1 MSVVFDLDAC
11 LFNWSEPFA
20 KLLEKMFMLKPIDL
34 SLMDKWYWNHNI
46 QYLSREDF
54 NQAFNEFTSCHMY
67 RELELLPGAW
77 EAVEHFRKKYGKLY
91 FMTQRPDEAILDTE
105 ISIAKSFPRLSHR
118 DYTLVI
124 SSSKGKKCS
133 EAGAEVAIED
143 GPHHAT
149 DIIVNNGGI
158 HLYLKDMPFNR
169 YMNNFEQLTRFND
182 LYELIKLDMDRT
194 K

>member
-20 KLLEKMFMLKPIDL
+20 KLLQEMFKLEPIDL
-34 SLMDKWYWNHNI
+34 SLMNKWYWDYNI
-46 QYLSREDF
+46 QYVGRDEF
-54 NQAFNEFTSCHMY
+54 NHAFNEFTSLHMY
-67 RELELLPGAW
+67 RELQLLPGAW
-77 EAVEHFRKKYGKLY
+77 EAVEYFRKKYGKLY

-105 ISIAKSFPRLSHR
+105 ISIAKSFPWLSHK

-124 SSSKGKKCS
+124 SDRKGKKCY
-133 EAGAEVAIED
+133 EFGADVAIED

-149 DIIVNNGGI
+149 DIIVNNGLL

-169 YMNNFEQLTRFND
+169 YLSNFEQLTRFND
-182 LYELIKLDMDRT
+182 LYELVKLDMDR
-194 K
+194 KK